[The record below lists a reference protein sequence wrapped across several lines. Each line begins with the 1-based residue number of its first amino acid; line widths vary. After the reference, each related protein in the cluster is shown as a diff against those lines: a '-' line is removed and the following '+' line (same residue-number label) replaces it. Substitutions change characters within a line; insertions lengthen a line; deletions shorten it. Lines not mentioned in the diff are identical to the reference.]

1 MDGCDSEVFWTCT
14 DSRNIGPKPV
24 TYSIQFTVNA
34 ARQTVLQL
42 SSSSSSAAAAA
53 AAAAARITT
62 NKKLDFKDDQ

>member
-53 AAAAARITT
+53 ARITT

>member
-1 MDGCDSEVFWTCT
+1 VDGCDSEVFWTCT

-53 AAAAARITT
+53 ARITT